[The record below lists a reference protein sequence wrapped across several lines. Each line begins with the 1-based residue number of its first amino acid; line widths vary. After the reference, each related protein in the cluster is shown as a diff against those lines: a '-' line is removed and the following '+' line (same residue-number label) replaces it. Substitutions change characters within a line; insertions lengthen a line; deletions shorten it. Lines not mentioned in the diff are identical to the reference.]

1 MNERGDELQSLC
13 ESAIEGRLTHEEA
26 ARLDRLIVD
35 DREARLYYVEYLHQH
50 ACLRWSVAEPAFFA
64 SPLMAGAAL
73 AKVPESARGGWWRP
87 RRRWTLSLAGGMAAA
102 AVLIFGVW
110 LGTRSR
116 GGQVPR
122 PVAALSGTEACKW
135 GSGSLPTETGSR
147 LLAGRLRLVE
157 GLARISFADGA
168 EVTLEGPADFELVS
182 SSRCILHAGR
192 LVAKVPTQAIGFTV
206 DTATAVIKDLGT
218 EFGVNAREGLSA
230 DVHVFD
236 GLVDVRHRSTGRVE
250 HMRTGGSF
258 RFAPADVSEFDALAE
273 PPAMER
279 PNIWVESG
287 AARLIQV
294 STATG
299 RGKDTY
305 VQPPA
310 PPKDV
315 PKAVLLVKSTTPGSE
330 AYNRKAYIGLDLMPV
345 SGLQIVEAQF
355 SLALAPTGMGF
366 ASEVPDATFAVY
378 GLTDESQDDWID
390 RTILWEDAPANAAGG
405 SALDAA
411 KVVLLGRFEVA
422 QGVQSGTREISGSA
436 LVDFLNRDTNGLATL
451 ILVRETLG
459 SGREDLVH
467 GFGGRYH
474 PHLSPPTL
482 KLKAEPRRH

>member
-1 MNERGDELQSLC
+1 M
-13 ESAIEGRLTHEEA
+13 
-26 ARLDRLIVD
+26 
-35 DREARLYYVEYLHQH
+35 
-50 ACLRWSVAEPAFFA
+50 
-64 SPLMAGAAL
+64 
-73 AKVPESARGGWWRP
+73 
-87 RRRWTLSLAGGMAAA
+87 
-102 AVLIFGVW
+102 
-110 LGTRSR
+110 
-116 GGQVPR
+116 
-122 PVAALSGTEACKW
+122 
-135 GSGSLPTETGSR
+135 
-147 LLAGRLRLVE
+147 
-157 GLARISFADGA
+157 
-168 EVTLEGPADFELVS
+168 
-182 SSRCILHAGR
+182 
-192 LVAKVPTQAIGFTV
+192 
-206 DTATAVIKDLGT
+206 
-218 EFGVNAREGLSA
+218 
-230 DVHVFD
+230 
-236 GLVDVRHRSTGRVE
+236 
-250 HMRTGGSF
+250 
-258 RFAPADVSEFDALAE
+258 
-273 PPAMER
+273 
-279 PNIWVESG
+279 
-287 AARLIQV
+287 IQV

>member
-13 ESAIEGRLTHEEA
+13 ESAIEGRLTPEEA
-26 ARLDRLIVD
+26 ARLDRLVVA
-35 DREARLYYVEYLHQH
+35 DREARRYYVEYLHQH
-50 ACLRWSVAEPAFFA
+50 ACLRWSVAEPAFLA
-64 SPLMAGAAL
+64 SPLLAGAAV
-73 AKVPESARGGWWRP
+73 AKAPESVRGGWWRP

-102 AVLIFGVW
+102 AVLILGVW

-122 PVAALSGTEACKW
+122 PVATLSGTVACKW

-147 LLAGRLRLVE
+147 LPPGRLRLVE

-168 EVTLEGPADFELVS
+168 EVTLEGPADLELVS
-182 SSRCILHAGR
+182 PSRCILHAGR
-192 LVAKVPTQAIGFTV
+192 LVAKVPDEAIGFTV

-236 GLVDVRHRSTGRVE
+236 GLVNVRHRGTGRVE
-250 HMRTGGSF
+250 HMQTGESF
-258 RFAPADVSEFDALAE
+258 RFAPEDVSAFDALAE
-273 PPAMER
+273 PPAPER
-279 PNIWVESG
+279 PNKWVESG
-287 AARLIQV
+287 ATRLIQI

-299 RGKDTY
+299 RGRDTY

-315 PKAVLLVKSTTPGSE
+315 PKAVLLVKSTTPDVN
-330 AYNRKAYIGLDLMPV
+330 AYNRKAYIGLDLTPV

-378 GLTDESQDDWID
+378 GLIDESLDEWID
-390 RTILWEDAPANAAGG
+390 RTILWDNAPANRPGG
-405 SALDAA
+405 AALDPA

-422 QGVQSGTREISGSA
+422 QGILSGTREISGPP
-436 LVDFLNRDTNGLATL
+436 LVDFLNHDTNGLASL
-451 ILVRETLG
+451 ILVRETRG

-467 GFGGRYH
+467 GFAGKYH
-474 PHLSPPTL
+474 PHLLPPTL
-482 KLKAEPRRH
+482 KLRAVPRRQ